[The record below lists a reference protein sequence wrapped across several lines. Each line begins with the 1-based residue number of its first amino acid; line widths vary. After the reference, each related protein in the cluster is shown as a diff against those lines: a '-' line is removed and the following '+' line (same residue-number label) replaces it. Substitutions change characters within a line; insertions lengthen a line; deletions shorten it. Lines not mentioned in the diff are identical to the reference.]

1 MPDAQVKIRLAAAS
15 DIEALTS
22 LLQILF
28 SIEEDFFFN
37 KPLQRRGLEL
47 MLTNERC
54 CVLVADVNGQAV
66 GMCSGQLTISTAEGG
81 PALLVED
88 MVVHEDYRR
97 QGIGQRL
104 MAEVA
109 EWGKTK
115 GVSRLQLL
123 ADRNNALGL
132 EFYKKLGWQTTELIC
147 LRKPKHEAK
156 VI

>member
-1 MPDAQVKIRLAAAS
+1 MSDAQVKIRLAAAS

-37 KPLQRRGLEL
+37 QPLQRRGLEL
-47 MLTNERC
+47 MLTNDRC
-54 CVLVADVNGQAV
+54 CVLVAEVNGQVV
-66 GMCSGQLTISTAEGG
+66 GMCSGQMTISTAEGG

-88 MVVHEDYRR
+88 MVVLGDYRG

-104 MAEVA
+104 MAKVA

-123 ADRNNALGL
+123 ADRNNTPAL
-132 EFYKKLGWQTTELIC
+132 EFYNHLGWQTTELIC
-147 LRKPKHEAK
+147 LRKH
-156 VI
+156 V

>member
-1 MPDAQVKIRLAAAS
+1 MSDAQVKIRLAVAS

-37 KPLQRRGLEL
+37 QPLQRRGLEL
-47 MLTNERC
+47 MLTNDRC
-54 CVLVADVNGQAV
+54 CVLVAEDNGQVV

-88 MVVHEDYRR
+88 MVVLADYRG
-97 QGIGQRL
+97 QGLGQRL
-104 MAEVA
+104 MAKVA

-123 ADRNNALGL
+123 ADRNNTSAL
-132 EFYKKLGWQTTELIC
+132 EFYKRLGWQTTELIC
-147 LRKPKHEAK
+147 LRKH
-156 VI
+156 V

>member
-1 MPDAQVKIRLAAAS
+1 MSDAQVKLRLATAS

-37 KPLQRRGLEL
+37 KPIQRQGLEL
-47 MLTNERC
+47 MLTDERC
-54 CVLVADVNGQAV
+54 CVLVADVDGQAV

-88 MVVHEDYRR
+88 MVVLGDYRG

-104 MAEVA
+104 MAKVA

-123 ADRNNALGL
+123 ADRNNTPAL
-132 EFYKKLGWQTTELIC
+132 EFYNRLGWQTTELIC
-147 LRKPKHEAK
+147 LRTH
-156 VI
+156 V